1 MEFERGRGFGWF
13 VIHSLT
19 SSYSSNILSTLCKR
33 CINSS
38 GSLLSS
44 LLKARSKLSTFSFSA
59 LSISPAEI
67 EIGEEVTVSVTVTN
81 VGGQSGS
88 YEVTLKVNNAVVDT
102 ARISLAAGTSQEV
115 TFTTSK
121 DTAGTH
127 TVDINGKTATFVVK
141 EAGTW
146 WDNVI
151 DNISTWKDNVVD
163 WGDKLIDD
171 IGHWWKNV
179 IDNIG
184 NWWDRVIGK

>member
-1 MEFERGRGFGWF
+1 MAKNF
-13 VIHSLT
+13 
-19 SSYSSNILSTLCKR
+19 
-33 CINSS
+33 S
-38 GSLLSS
+38 GEE
-44 LLKARSKLSTFSFSA
+44 LSTFRLPLVTFLDRECDITVMTDVTGTYTVEVDGLVDTFRVKAAPAPTPPLVPAPTPALAPTPAPSTFSLSA
-59 LSISPAEI
+59 LSISPPEI

-121 DTAGTH
+121 DSAGTH
-127 TVDINGKTATFVVK
+127 TVDINGKTGTFVVK
-141 EAGTW
+141 EAG
-146 WDNVI
+146 
-151 DNISTWKDNVVD
+151 
-163 WGDKLIDD
+163 
-171 IGHWWKNV
+171 HWWENV